1 MVKMADNN
9 YISSEVLAAFLDG
22 NATAEESADIVNA
35 LSEDDELI
43 ELLHISQAVDA
54 ELSVVSHRSRILP
67 MTALAATCD
76 ENNYCCL
83 ECEKYVLSR
92 LGVEFSDDQLLRNA
106 IDNGWQK
113 RDGTALHNV
122 GRHCE
127 ELGLAVTRRYNAS
140 LSDLSEELAL
150 GHNVIVAVDGGE
162 LLGERASERS
172 EDVTVGPKPDHTVV
186 VTSVDMVNDLVT
198 IFDPNSPSVEDSY
211 SAEQFVDAWNDSNN
225 YMVTITTNNMN
236 YIPKSID
243 LSDVELTDDLIELRE
258 AIAENAHEVWAEN
271 RYAEG
276 WRYGPQRDDQ
286 LRLHPDMIP
295 YSQLPDGEKEYDRKM
310 AMDTIKLLKKL
321 GYDLVKR

>member
-54 ELSVVSHRSRILP
+54 ELSVVPHRSRILP

-113 RDGTALHNV
+113 RDGTALHRLARHAGKQ
-122 GRHCE
+122 GRTADR
-127 ELGLAVTRRYNAS
+127 GFYRSAAVS
-140 LSDLSEELAL
+140 LSRLPLYGMVQA
-150 GHNVIVAVDGGE
+150 ADG
-162 LLGERASERS
+162 R
-172 EDVTVGPKPDHTVV
+172 
-186 VTSVDMVNDLVT
+186 
-198 IFDPNSPSVEDSY
+198 
-211 SAEQFVDAWNDSNN
+211 
-225 YMVTITTNNMN
+225 
-236 YIPKSID
+236 
-243 LSDVELTDDLIELRE
+243 
-258 AIAENAHEVWAEN
+258 
-271 RYAEG
+271 
-276 WRYGPQRDDQ
+276 
-286 LRLHPDMIP
+286 
-295 YSQLPDGEKEYDRKM
+295 
-310 AMDTIKLLKKL
+310 
-321 GYDLVKR
+321 